1 MQELIKFNCR
11 LKNLV
16 HAGKFSDALHLF
28 EQMRSSLYLIPDHY
42 TLSTALTACAN
53 FRETRAGSQLHAHS
67 IKSGLKSFP
76 HVTNNLLSLYAKSRD
91 LILVKRVYN
100 EIEDPDV
107 YSHTT
112 LLSACTKLGDIDYAR
127 QVFDQMPQRNV
138 AVWNAM
144 ITGCAENG
152 HEEIAFEF
160 FRKMHIFD
168 VKCDNYAF
176 ASVLSLCSFEQFDF
190 GRQVHSLVLKTGIL
204 RMVSVTN
211 SLLTMY
217 FNCGRGT
224 DAYAVFDEVGQE
236 FGDNITYNAT
246 IAGLVNIERDEE
258 ALFLFRD
265 MLTVG
270 LRPTELTFV
279 SVMGACFI
287 PEIATQVHAQAIK
300 TSFEHRTSV
309 NNAAISMYSNCGDF
323 DAACLVFRRLEEKD
337 IVSWN
342 AIIASYAQEN
352 LSNDSIIAFLQM
364 QRNGIQPD
372 EFTIGSLLA
381 RVELVELV
389 EMVQA
394 VVIKKAL
401 ILKVEI
407 GNALLSAF
415 SRNNE
420 IGKASEIFHHMPSK
434 NLISWNAMISGF
446 LLNGL
451 PAQGLQQFSELL
463 QSGLR
468 PNHYTLS
475 LVLSICASVSDLLH
489 GKEVHAYIL
498 KLGYFFHTLLG
509 NALIS
514 FYSKCGSLRWSLR
527 VFHSMIYKDPVSW
540 NSVISAYAQH
550 GEGNEAIVWF
560 EAMQRGSNAI
570 RPDKATFTAV
580 LSACSHSG
588 LVSDGVRIFNV
599 MVKDYGIKPEMHHF
613 SCIVDLLGRA
623 GYLDVADRLIKDSGV
638 DVDTNVWWTLLSSC
652 VAHGDLELGI
662 MIAKFLLETGQDDP
676 SLYVLLSNLYADAG
690 RWEQSADLRELMKKH
705 RVMKQPG
712 SSWITS

>member
-1 MQELIKFNCR
+1 MHLSR
-11 LKNLV
+11 HLK
-16 HAGKFSDALHLF
+16 A
-28 EQMRSSLYLIPDHY
+28 DHY
-42 TLSTALTACAN
+42 TLSTTLTACAN
-53 FRETRAGSQLHAHS
+53 SRETRAGGQLHAHS

-76 HVTNNLLSLYAKSRD
+76 HVTNTLLSLYTKSRD
-91 LILVKRVYN
+91 LILVKRVFN

-112 LLSACTKLGDIDYAR
+112 LLSACTKLGDVDYAR
-127 QVFDQMPQRNV
+127 QVFDQMPQWNV

-160 FRKMHIFD
+160 FQKMHILD

-176 ASVLSLCSFEQFDF
+176 ASVLSLCSFQQFFF

-204 RMVSVTN
+204 RMVSVIN

-217 FNCGRGT
+217 FNCGSNA
-224 DAYAVFDEVGQE
+224 DAYAVFEEVGRG
-236 FGDNITYNAT
+236 FGGSITYNAM
-246 IAGLVNIERDEE
+246 IAGLVNIGRDEE
-258 ALFLFRD
+258 ALFLFKD
-265 MLTVG
+265 MLTAG
-270 LRPTELTFV
+270 LEPTELTFV
-279 SVMGACFI
+279 SVMGACFF
-287 PEIATQVHAQAIK
+287 PEIASQVHGQAIK

-309 NNAAISMYSNCGDF
+309 NNAAISMYSNCGNF

-337 IVSWN
+337 LISWN

-352 LSNDSIIAFLQM
+352 LSNDSIIAYLQM
-364 QRNGIQPD
+364 QRNGIEPD

-389 EMVQA
+389 EMIQA
-394 VVIKKAL
+394 IVIKKAL
-401 ILKVEI
+401 ILKVEV

-415 SRNNE
+415 SRNGE
-420 IGKASEIFHHMPSK
+420 IGKANEIFHHMNSK

-463 QSGLR
+463 LLQLR

-475 LVLSICASVSDLLH
+475 LVLSICASVSDLMH
-489 GKEVHAYIL
+489 GKEAHAYVL

-514 FYSKCGSLRWSLR
+514 FYSKCGALSWSLR
-527 VFHSMIYKDPVSW
+527 VFHSMIDKDLVSW

-550 GEGNEAIVWF
+550 GEGKEAIVWF
-560 EAMQRGSNAI
+560 EAMRRGSNAI
-570 RPDKATFTAV
+570 KPDKATFTAV

-588 LVSDGVRIFNV
+588 LVSDGVRIFNL

-623 GYLDVADRLIKDSGV
+623 GFVDVADRLIKDCGV

-652 VAHGDLELGI
+652 VAHGCLELGS
-662 MIAKFLLETGQDDP
+662 MIAKFLIEKGEDDP

-690 RWEQSADLRELMKKH
+690 RWEQSAEWRELMKKH
-705 RVMKQPG
+705 SVMKQPG